1 MSTRARH
8 LAQLALAMVQAPRVI
23 QPAHALHLLTAAP
36 PDPFAG
42 EERLV
47 REAILMVAAKRSPRV
62 MVAGLVHGEQV
73 LDRCRRVAL
82 EAGVRLHPRATARG
96 DRVDIVVEAT
106 R

>member
-1 MSTRARH
+1 MAT
-8 LAQLALAMVQAPRVI
+8 
-23 QPAHALHLLTAAP
+23 QPVTALHLVAAAP

-47 REAILMVAAKRSPRV
+47 REAIMMVAAKGAPRV
-62 MVAGLVHGEQV
+62 LLAGLLHGEQV

-82 EAGVRLHPRATARG
+82 EAGVRLHPRSTARG
-96 DRVDIVVEAT
+96 DRVDIVVEAI